1 MKTLNAIMSA
11 YAAIQFFK
19 SAVDCGLRSKGNSD
33 YALLRLRSELG
44 QSGHVKESIQIE
56 KANTLMCEASYFGA
70 KVGSATVEFLQG
82 STADFDLAVEG
93 AIGDIAIEIGRIMSK
108 EQREKCIRFYE
119 ALNEG
124 EGSTNEKAV

>member
-1 MKTLNAIMSA
+1 MKTSNAIMSV
-11 YAAIQFFK
+11 YAAVQFFK
-19 SAVDCGLRSKGNSD
+19 SAVDCGLRSKGNGD

-44 QSGHVKESIQIE
+44 QSGHVKESTQIE
-56 KANTLMCEASYFGA
+56 KINTLMCEASHFGA

-82 STADFDLAVEG
+82 NTTDFDLAIEG

-119 ALNEG
+119 ALNSAEVIV
-124 EGSTNEKAV
+124 NE